1 MSGFWLVAGVV
12 ALFFAAGILTG
23 VLGVMALSAM
33 RGHRQ
38 RRGRRPDADRY
49 ARDQADTLDWTWQR
63 RPRGSDWED
72 RSGWT
77 EPPGS
82 DESDDLRPPWPGRR
96 G

>member
-1 MSGFWLVAGVV
+1 MSGFGLVAGVV
-12 ALFFAAGILTG
+12 ALFFACGVLTG

-33 RGHRQ
+33 RGHR
-38 RRGRRPDADRY
+38 RGRRTDASRY

-63 RPRGSDWED
+63 RPRGPDRED

-77 EPPGS
+77 ELPGS

>member
-1 MSGFWLVAGVV
+1 MSGFGLVAGVV
-12 ALFFAAGILTG
+12 ALFFACGVLTG

-33 RGHRQ
+33 RGHR
-38 RRGRRPDADRY
+38 RGRRTDASRY

-63 RPRGSDWED
+63 RPKGPDWED
-72 RSGWT
+72 RSGWS

>member
-12 ALFFAAGILTG
+12 ALFFACGVLTG

-38 RRGRRPDADRY
+38 RRGRRPDASRSAQDH
-49 ARDQADTLDWTWQR
+49 ADTLDWTWR
-63 RPRGSDWED
+63 RPRGPDWED

-82 DESDDLRPPWPGRR
+82 DEGADLRPPWPGRR

>member
-12 ALFFAAGILTG
+12 ALFFACGVLTG

-33 RGHRQ
+33 RGHRR
-38 RRGRRPDADRY
+38 RRGRRPDASRY
-49 ARDQADTLDWTWQR
+49 TRDQADTLDWTWQR
-63 RPRGSDWED
+63 RPSGPDWED
-72 RSGWT
+72 RPDWT

-82 DESDDLRPPWPGRR
+82 EESDLRPPWPGRR